1 MSYATNQVLVDTDN
15 SHAQSDVPRIITD
28 LPGPKAKEYLALSA
42 QYEPHSM
49 SEQVPCVWARA
60 EGATVTDVDGNTFI
74 DFSSGVLV
82 MNVGHCHPQHV
93 AAIQEQAALVL
104 NAYDFV
110 TPPRVELAKKLVDLT
125 PPNLDKAIILT
136 TGTETIEAAV
146 KMARRFT
153 GKPEIISFYG
163 GFHGR
168 TYMSMSV
175 GGKRGVKK
183 GFGPMVPGVIH
194 APFPDYYRPPVEGM
208 TEEQVDRYCLE
219 QLDLL
224 LDTVSTGEVG
234 AVLTETYQG
243 AAGSRVPSKRFMQG
257 LQAWCAAHDALL
269 IIDEVQASF
278 GRTGKMFGFE
288 HFDIAPHLLC
298 LGKGISCGVPCAAVV
313 GESRIMDALEP
324 GSISSTNGGNP
335 LSCRA
340 ALASIRLIE
349 EERLAENAARVGDA
363 MMQRCKRMQERSPI
377 LGDVRGMGLALG
389 LEFVKDKKTKEPAP
403 DLTRRVVDACYRRG
417 LLLIAPIGF
426 HGNVIRIAPPLMISD
441 ELAQI
446 GLDIFEEVLT
456 KEVERKR

>member
-1 MSYATNQVLVDTDN
+1 MNVTTLEATTVTDTLHN
-15 SHAQSDVPRIITD
+15 HHTVPRIITE

-93 AAIQEQAALVL
+93 ADIREQAGLVL

-110 TPPRVELAKKLVDLT
+110 TPPRVELAKKLVELT
-125 PPNLDKAIILT
+125 PPNLDKALILT

-153 GKPEIISFYG
+153 GKQEILSFYG

-175 GGKRGVKK
+175 GGKMGVKK
-183 GFGPMVPGVIH
+183 GFGPMVPGVMH
-194 APFPDYYRPPVEGM
+194 APFPDYYRPPVAGM

-224 LDTVSTGEVG
+224 LDTVSTGEV
-234 AVLTETYQG
+234 AAALVETYQG

-257 LQAWCAAHDALL
+257 LKAWCEAHDALL
-269 IIDEVQASF
+269 ILDEVQASF

-288 HFDIAPHLLC
+288 HFDITPNLLC

-313 GESRIMDALEP
+313 GESRIMDVLEP

-340 ALASIRLIE
+340 ALASIRIIE
-349 EERLAENAARVGDA
+349 QERLAENAARVGES

-403 DLTRRVVDACYRRG
+403 DLTKRVVDACYRKG

-426 HGNVIRIAPPLMISD
+426 YGNVIRIAPPLMIS
-441 ELAQI
+441 EALAQI
-446 GLDIFEEVLT
+446 GLDILEEVLT
-456 KEVERKR
+456 NDAL

>member
-1 MSYATNQVLVDTDN
+1 MSVTTLEATTTNDT
-15 SHAQSDVPRIITD
+15 SHNHNTVPRIVTE

-49 SEQVPCVWARA
+49 SEQVPCVWAKA

-93 AAIQEQAALVL
+93 AEIREQAGLVL

-110 TPPRVELAKKLVDLT
+110 TPPRVELAKKLVEIT

-153 GKPEIISFYG
+153 GRQEIVSFYG

-168 TYMSMSV
+168 TFMSMSV
-175 GGKRGVKK
+175 GGKMGVKK
-183 GFGPMVPGVIH
+183 GFGPMVPGVMH

-224 LDTVSTGEVG
+224 LDTVSTGEVA

-257 LQAWCAAHDALL
+257 LQAWCEAHDALF

-278 GRTGKMFGFE
+278 GRTGTMFGFE
-288 HFDIAPHLLC
+288 QFDITPNLLC
-298 LGKGISCGVPCAAVV
+298 LGKGISCGVPCSAVV
-313 GESRIMDALEP
+313 GEARIMNALEP

-335 LSCRA
+335 LSSRA
-340 ALASIRLIE
+340 ALASIRIIE
-349 EERLAENAARVGDA
+349 EERLSENAAKVGDA

-377 LGDVRGMGLALG
+377 LGDVRGMGLSLG
-389 LEFVKDKKTKEPAP
+389 LEFVKDKRTKEPAP
-403 DLTRRVVDACYRRG
+403 DLTKRVIDACYRNG

-426 HGNVIRIAPPLMISD
+426 HGNVIRISPPLVISE
-441 ELAQI
+441 ELAQV
-446 GLDIFEEVLT
+446 GMDILESVVSEPF
-456 KEVERKR
+456 R